1 MDQTTGR
8 FPRVL
13 LAAFQ
18 WLDGPGHDQLADS
31 LIHFMGA
38 YGDELTELRTDTTRF
53 TSLLGHDDGGG
64 QRFGTR

>member
-1 MDQTTGR
+1 
-8 FPRVL
+8 

-38 YGDELTELRTDTTRF
+38 HGDELTELRTDTTRF
-53 TSLLGHDDGGG
+53 TSLLGNVDDLSTPT
-64 QRFGTR
+64 F